1 MLSFFLSGMPES
13 FEDGIARVSGEER
26 ASSEEPSYLL
36 DLLPGGSSFLYYPRE
51 SKALWRPE

>member
-1 MLSFFLSGMPES
+1 MPES

-26 ASSEEPSYLL
+26 ASSEELSYLL